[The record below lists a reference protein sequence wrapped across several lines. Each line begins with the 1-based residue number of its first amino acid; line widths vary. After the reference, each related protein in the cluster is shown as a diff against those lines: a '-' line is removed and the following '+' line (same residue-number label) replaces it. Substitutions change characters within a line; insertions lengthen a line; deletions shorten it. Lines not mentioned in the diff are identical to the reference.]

1 MVQAD
6 GLLRIFWPSDLPRN
20 KSQGTIIG
28 WRNAALD
35 VFVVAMLQ
43 DVEVRLLHNYTFK
56 GSLMQLRRGRLKALF
71 VSALFCETARTLCGR
86 YMICVEMALCM
97 S

>member
-1 MVQAD
+1 MVEPN

-28 WRNAALD
+28 WRNATLD

-43 DVEVRLLHNYTFK
+43 DVEVRPLYSYTYK
-56 GSLMQLRRGRLKALF
+56 GSLTQLRRGR
-71 VSALFCETARTLCGR
+71 SR
-86 YMICVEMALCM
+86 ALCV
-97 S
+97 

>member
-1 MVQAD
+1 MVQAN

-20 KSQGTIIG
+20 KSQGIIIG

-43 DVEVRLLHNYTFK
+43 DVEVTPLHSYTIE
-56 GSLMQLRRGRLKALF
+56 GSL
-71 VSALFCETARTLCGR
+71 T
-86 YMICVEMALCM
+86 
-97 S
+97 

>member
-1 MVQAD
+1 MVQAN

-28 WRNAALD
+28 WRNTALD

-43 DVEVRLLHNYTFK
+43 DVEVRPLHSYTLK
-56 GSLMQLRRGRLKALF
+56 GSLTQLRRGRLRALF
-71 VSALFCETARTLCGR
+71 V
-86 YMICVEMALCM
+86 
-97 S
+97 